1 MRIGSEK
8 KRRQFYNSMV
18 CSNTSNS
25 MLTKAAQPVFF
36 LFQAQF
42 IMSSFVNISV
52 DYEKLSFHPCVSC
65 SEPDAIIMQFMEQSI
80 RTKIWLSQQRKK
92 CRC

>member
-8 KRRQFYNSMV
+8 KFRRFDNSLV
-18 CSNTSNS
+18 CSNTSKS
-25 MLTKAAQPVFF
+25 MLTKAIHPVFF

-65 SEPDAIIMQFMEQSI
+65 SEPDPVIMQFVEQSI
-80 RTKIWLSQQRKK
+80 RTKIWLSQQWKK
-92 CRC
+92 CGC